1 MRDDRGRM
9 GGTSLNRRKDDASPG
24 VSVFGASTAASN
36 PPRAGRRVER
46 ALVAA
51 VSACVFER
59 PEEDAPLVTELV
71 VGERLDVLEER
82 DGWLRVVAPGHPTNL
97 DPRGYPGW
105 ARPGGLVEAP
115 GWNPDLTVV
124 APNKARLPLGALL
137 RRDREEA
144 RLPDGGV
151 MALERGSAKPLGE
164 PVEASPLG
172 ISDGLLGLPYR
183 WGGTDSTSGMD
194 CSGLV
199 FRVMGLLGVTVP
211 RDADDQFGRAPFR
224 SREGPER
231 ARREDLIFFG
241 GESVT
246 HVGFYLGD
254 GTYLSEHGSSGTVV
268 RGVDEDPYWGFAR
281 YL

>member
-1 MRDDRGRM
+1 MRDDRGRT
-9 GGTSLNRRKDDASPG
+9 GGTSLNRRRDDGSPG
-24 VSVFGASTAASN
+24 VSVLGASTAASSS
-36 PPRAGRRVER
+36 PRAARPVER

-51 VSACVFER
+51 VSASVFER
-59 PEEDAPLVTELV
+59 PEAGAPLVTELV
-71 VGERLDVLEER
+71 AGEHLGVLEER

-115 GWNPDLTVV
+115 GWDPDLTVV
-124 APNKARLPLGALL
+124 APNKANLPLGALL
-137 RRDREEA
+137 RRAGKET

-151 MALERGSAKPLGE
+151 VALEPESVKPLGE

-246 HVGFYLGD
+246 HVGFYFGD
-254 GTYLSEHGSSGTVV
+254 GTYLSAHGSAGTVV

>member
-1 MRDDRGRM
+1 M
-9 GGTSLNRRKDDASPG
+9 
-24 VSVFGASTAASN
+24 
-36 PPRAGRRVER
+36 ER

-51 VSACVFER
+51 VSVSVFER

-82 DGWLRVVAPGHPTNL
+82 DGWLRVVVPGHATNL
-97 DPRGYPGW
+97 DLRGYPGW
-105 ARPGGLVEAP
+105 VRPGGLVEAP
-115 GWNPDLTVV
+115 GWDPDLTVV
-124 APNKARLPLGALL
+124 APNKAGLPLGALL
-137 RRDREEA
+137 RRVGEGV

-151 MALERGSAKPLGE
+151 VVLEPECVKLLGE

-172 ISDGLLGLPYR
+172 ISDGLIGLPYR

-199 FRVMGLLGVTVP
+199 FRVMGLLGVSVP

-231 ARREDLIFFG
+231 ALREDLIFFG
-241 GESVT
+241 RESVT

-254 GTYLSEHGSSGTVV
+254 GTYLSEHGSSGTVI

-281 YL
+281 YS